1 MIDHSTRLKQENL
14 AIENNLKYL
23 LDQLA
28 NSPNFKSNFKL
39 ISEIKKKLIN
49 LQIKRHKKIL
59 IKNDELFQYSHNLAT
74 KKFFRQFIQKR
85 ENVMIQELVDEYD
98 LPRTL
103 PGELVEHV
111 HRYYTGL
118 YGCDQNDTTKQIV
131 FLDNINAKLSDQK
144 NSNLHLD
151 LSEREIETAI
161 SQMAKGKAPGPDG
174 LSIELYTHC
183 WPIVKDEVVSML
195 REMFFT
201 ETIHPQIKTG
211 YLTQIYKKGQK
222 NEITNYR
229 PISLLNYDL
238 KILTKCLTNRIKTII
253 PDLTQEHQY
262 AKLGKIISSAT
273 TLLQDLW
280 WDVCNSKTDAYLISL
295 DFRKAFD
302 SIDQQ

>member
-49 LQIKRHKKIL
+49 LQIKKHKKIL

-118 YGCDQNDTTKQIV
+118 YGCDQNDTTKQTV

-151 LSEREIETAI
+151 LR
-161 SQMAKGKAPGPDG
+161 KAPGPDG
-174 LSIELYTHC
+174 LSIEFYTHC

-195 REMFFT
+195 RKMFFT
-201 ETIHPQIKTG
+201 ETIHSHIKTG

-262 AKLGKIISSAT
+262 AKLGNQRRLCFRISGGMCP
-273 TLLQDLW
+273 TLKLMH
-280 WDVCNSKTDAYLISL
+280 T
-295 DFRKAFD
+295 
-302 SIDQQ
+302 